1 MHLSSQ
7 GREQTIVVQRTNDG
21 DRNLAIVARLG
32 MSPFLFGRPHVRS
45 CEFPQER
52 RKAGAECNSRRR
64 LVMALSSARTQEKLS
79 LLSLL
84 TRGGTQRETGL
95 VQNHSLYCPI
105 RPMSYTGFRVRR
117 KSPVL
122 ATPCG
127 RGRRGGTRRGSGIA
141 SRRSSR
147 GSRAGRAS
155 GVTVVYLVSRWVRA
169 AVRQGHRARTPLQS
183 PKSR

>member
-1 MHLSSQ
+1 
-7 GREQTIVVQRTNDG
+7 VVQRTNDG

-183 PKSR
+183 PNSR